1 MKGITQEMF
10 DQICKEYGAPTAV
23 VAKTIIHLRQYSSL
37 CFRASQPQ
45 YREDLKGAVAAF
57 CSRMAYDF
65 HVAGVLTDKGLE
77 DMVQIIERL
86 EYAANLEASDGI

>member
-23 VAKTIIHLRQYSSL
+23 VAKTIMHLREYGSL
-37 CFRASQPQ
+37 CFQASQPQ
-45 YREDLKGAVAAF
+45 YRERLKVAGEAF

-65 HVAGVLTDKGLE
+65 HVSGVLTDKGLE
-77 DMVQIIERL
+77 DMIQIIERL
-86 EYAANLEASDGI
+86 EYAANLEASDEI